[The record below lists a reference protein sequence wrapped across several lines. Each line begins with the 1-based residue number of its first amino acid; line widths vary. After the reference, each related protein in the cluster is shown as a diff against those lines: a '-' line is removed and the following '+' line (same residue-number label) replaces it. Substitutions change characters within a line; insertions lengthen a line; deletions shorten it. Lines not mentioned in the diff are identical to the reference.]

1 MKAKFWDVKEKKSVE
16 AEVIGAVRYEN
27 GGYAFKGKTK
37 DGRSLTTF
45 VSKDTY
51 DKCPADLKDACCTPK
66 KGCATAKS
74 CAPKKSCKSKK

>member
-16 AEVIGAVRYEN
+16 TEVVDAVRYKN

-37 DGRSLTTF
+37 DGRNLTTF

-51 DKCPADLKDACCTPK
+51 ESYAKAGAGKAG
-66 KGCATAKS
+66 GCGA
-74 CAPKKSCKSKK
+74 KKSCKK